1 MNCTLNILRERRTGY
16 SARNVRVYL
25 DDTTLNLGNGKT
37 VSIDITPGKHN
48 VGFAI
53 GNAIATKI
61 NFQIEEG
68 TSSVSIICW
77 VESNGGIAVRLADY
91 NIPHTISERDTLGK
105 AANRAVSGT
114 LAVIVTLLG
123 VGLICT
129 LLFLLRFM

>member
-1 MNCTLNILRERRTGY
+1 MLFRSAFSASVILPQMNRQPMCIWVVKPPFTQYI
-16 SARNVRVYL
+16 S
-25 DDTTLNLGNGKT
+25 
-37 VSIDITPGKHN
+37 GKHN

-53 GNAIATKI
+53 GNAIATEI

-68 TSSVSIICW
+68 TGSVGIICW
-77 VESNGGIAVRLADY
+77 VESNGGIAVRLTDY
-91 NIPHTISERDTLGK
+91 NIPHTVSERDTLGK
-105 AANRAVSGT
+105 ATNRAVSGT